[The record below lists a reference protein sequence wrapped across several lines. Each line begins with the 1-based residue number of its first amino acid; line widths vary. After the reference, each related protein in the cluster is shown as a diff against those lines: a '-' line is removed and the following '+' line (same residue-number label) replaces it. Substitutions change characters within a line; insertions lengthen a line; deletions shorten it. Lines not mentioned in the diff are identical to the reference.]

1 LLQDLIVGKVAA
13 CVASDVPE
21 PYLYMVAEKEFQE
34 RLLQLVQKG
43 VARPEDVEQQL
54 TQEELE
60 KYIEEK

>member
-1 LLQDLIVGKVAA
+1 MQDKIVSKVAD
-13 CVASDVPE
+13 CVSSEVPE

-34 RLLQLVQKG
+34 RLLQMVQKG
-43 VARPEDVEQQL
+43 VARPEDVEEQL